1 MCKKDSGSKQKEQFG
16 VEDKFHLAR
25 LEFVGKVLLMYF
37 NVKLNMFFGKLLW
50 TDDQIPLRDGNKW
63 TLMLEKKEPWD
74 TNMFESSFSC
84 SFLNDLIIS
93 LVFLYWSYCTLVC
106 VLVSFQ
112 RFPMV
117 SLDEDFNALRK
128 TVWH

>member
-1 MCKKDSGSKQKEQFG
+1 M
-16 VEDKFHLAR
+16 
-25 LEFVGKVLLMYF
+25 
-37 NVKLNMFFGKLLW
+37 
-50 TDDQIPLRDGNKW
+50 RDGNEW

-74 TNMFESSFSC
+74 TNMLESLFSC

-112 RFPMV
+112 RFLMV
-117 SLDEDFNALRK
+117 TLDEDFKALRK